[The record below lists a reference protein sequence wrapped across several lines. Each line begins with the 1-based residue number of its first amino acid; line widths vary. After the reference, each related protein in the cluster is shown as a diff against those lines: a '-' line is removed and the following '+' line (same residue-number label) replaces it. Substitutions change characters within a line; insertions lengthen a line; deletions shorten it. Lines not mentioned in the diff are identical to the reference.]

1 MTLADG
7 ADGNAVVVTTP
18 VTPPDQW
25 QDTVTANKIDN
36 MQYSP
41 NAPMNGYGP
50 YGSPVT
56 PEVVAIPAELSPDK
70 LPVEELKHL
79 LRHQLEYY
87 FSRWVS

>member
-7 ADGNAVVVTTP
+7 ADAVVGTSP

-25 QDTVTANKIDN
+25 QETIPASTKLDN

-41 NAPMNGYGP
+41 DSVMNGYGP

-56 PEVVAIPAELSPDK
+56 PEVVPVPSELSPDE
-70 LPVEELKHL
+70 LPINELKLL
-79 LRHQLEYY
+79 LRNQLEYY
-87 FSRWVS
+87 FSR